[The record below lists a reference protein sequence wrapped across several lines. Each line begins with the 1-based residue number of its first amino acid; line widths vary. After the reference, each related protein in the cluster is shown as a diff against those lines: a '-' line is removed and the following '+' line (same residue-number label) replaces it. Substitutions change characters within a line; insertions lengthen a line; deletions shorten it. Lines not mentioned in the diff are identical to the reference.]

1 MELQSYRAM
10 EDLVEA
16 DYSDGYDELTLRAS
30 LNQTGLSLTGD
41 YNDYSTKWQVKV
53 GDLVI
58 DCLGDG
64 EKINAAAWTVDGVNY
79 SLDMAP
85 GKEAM
90 GLSYDEVSAIT
101 AAVSAIPVRT
111 EVKEEPSAEPAVPSD
126 EALEMPF
133 VLTEAENLS
142 SEAIEVPAE
151 TQPTVG
157 RQTRL
162 IVGGGET
169 YVYFD

>member
-1 MELQSYRAM
+1 M
-10 EDLVEA
+10 
-16 DYSDGYDELTLRAS
+16 
-30 LNQTGLSLTGD
+30 
-41 YNDYSTKWQVKV
+41 
-53 GDLVI
+53 I

-133 VLTEAENLS
+133 ELTEAENLS

-169 YVYFD
+169 YVYYD